1 MSQQRSDTAPEAG
14 DVPIVDLT
22 GLAERLDHR
31 ARELRDATD
40 RVAAQ
45 GYPLSGP
52 WLRLASEARR
62 AGALL
67 DDVRRLL
74 DGRL

>member
-1 MSQQRSDTAPEAG
+1 M
-14 DVPIVDLT
+14 DLT
-22 GLAERLDHR
+22 GLVERLDYR
-31 ARELRDATD
+31 SRELREATD

-45 GYPLSGP
+45 GLPLHGA
-52 WLRLASEARR
+52 WLHLASEARR

-74 DGRL
+74 DGRLL